1 MPPTGDNENR
11 QGVTLLLVAGPHHL
25 AGPDV
30 RTLLSFLEEQK
41 HTFNISFSIADPQ
54 KQPELLELHRLVAT
68 PALIKL
74 DPPPKQIFAGNA
86 IVRQLQN
93 WLPRWQQ
100 LGMVSGLSSSLNPSE
115 TAGGTSQRE
124 MQLED
129 QLLVL
134 RQENETLTSRL
145 GVQERLLRMVAHE
158 LRTPLTAANLAL
170 QSYRLEQ
177 IKTDRFFDV
186 MDRRL
191 EDIEQLSHDLLEV
204 GSTRWEALFNPQR
217 LKLAPIAAE
226 AILELEKLW
235 VNRRIELLTDV
246 PSDLPD
252 VYADQRRMRQVILNL
267 MENAL
272 KFTPDGG
279 QVSLKLLHRTSQWV
293 QVSVSDS
300 GPGIPTEQ
308 QQRIFQDRV
317 RLPQTADQA
326 AGFGVGLSVCRRIVE
341 VHGGRI
347 WVVSDPGEGAC
358 FHFTV
363 PIWRG
368 QSS

>member
-30 RTLLSFLEEQK
+30 RALLSFLDEQK

-74 DPPPKQIFAGNA
+74 DPAPKQIFAGNA
-86 IVRQLQN
+86 IQRQLQN

-100 LGMVSGLSSSLNPSE
+100 LGMVSGLSSSLNPSD

-158 LRTPLTAANLAL
+158 LRTP
-170 QSYRLEQ
+170 
-177 IKTDRFFDV
+177 
-186 MDRRL
+186 
-191 EDIEQLSHDLLEV
+191 
-204 GSTRWEALFNPQR
+204 FNSG
-217 LKLAPIAAE
+217 
-226 AILELEKLW
+226 ELGAS
-235 VNRRIELLTDV
+235 EL
-246 PSDLPD
+246 PAR
-252 VYADQRRMRQVILNL
+252 ADQNRS
-267 MENAL
+267 
-272 KFTPDGG
+272 F
-279 QVSLKLLHRTSQWV
+279 
-293 QVSVSDS
+293 
-300 GPGIPTEQ
+300 
-308 QQRIFQDRV
+308 F
-317 RLPQTADQA
+317 
-326 AGFGVGLSVCRRIVE
+326 
-341 VHGGRI
+341 
-347 WVVSDPGEGAC
+347 
-358 FHFTV
+358 
-363 PIWRG
+363 
-368 QSS
+368 